1 MVVEIHL
8 KYHTEGNPDN
18 GNPDN
23 TKKWSIPL
31 DYKIS
36 LEFDFVIFLRVS
48 PFKDNLTIFS

>member
-23 TKKWSIPL
+23 TKKWSLPL